1 MVLNLGA
8 SISPQTMALRR
19 ASRRGRRSRLLRAA
33 FRGVLAMGSGTGA
46 GAVSGREC
54 CPSDSA
60 AAAVTEAMSALARGA
75 AFAADTDGCVR
86 PVQVVVNSDIRLN
99 LCSKSGNDCPVH
111 FSACLCNWR
120 MARRGGVKVR
130 AGFGPEAPSA
140 ERFFFFRVSLIP
152 PHTEII
158 TTAQGIISSIICD
171 QSTIFRNF
179 AQI

>member
-19 ASRRGRRSRLLRAA
+19 ASRRGRRSRLLTAD
-33 FRGVLAMGSGTGA
+33 FRGVSATSFCTGA

-54 CPSDSA
+54 CPSVCA
-60 AAAVTEAMSALARGA
+60 AAAESALARGA

>member
-8 SISPQTMALRR
+8 SISPHTMALRR
-19 ASRRGRRSRLLRAA
+19 ASRRGRRSRLLATA
-33 FRGVLAMGSGTGA
+33 FRGISATGSCTGA